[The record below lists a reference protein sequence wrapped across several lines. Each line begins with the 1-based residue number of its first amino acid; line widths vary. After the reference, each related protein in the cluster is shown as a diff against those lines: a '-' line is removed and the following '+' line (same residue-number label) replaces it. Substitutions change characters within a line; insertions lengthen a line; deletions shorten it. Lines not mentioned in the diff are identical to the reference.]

1 MYCRSHLKRLP
12 WIVTIVAMGA
22 LNCAAQQ
29 PTAPPPATPPQ
40 AGQGA
45 DTSQPND
52 LQKQLEQLKKQ
63 YDTTPHYLDQRI
75 APLGHQIQKQKEENE
90 KVKQGTS
97 SGSELAAQEAGQEAI

>member
-12 WIVTIVAMGA
+12 WIVTSVAMGA
-22 LNCAAQQ
+22 LTCAAQQ

-52 LQKQLEQLKKQ
+52 LQKQLEQLKRQ
-63 YDTTPHYLDQRI
+63 YDTTPHDLEQRI
-75 APLGHQIQKQKEENE
+75 AALEQQIQKQKREGSSFSS
-90 KVKQGTS
+90 KTGGTPIKKTTKR
-97 SGSELAAQEAGQEAI
+97 G